1 MGSIGRD
8 MFNWEL
14 HSFQLA
20 LQKQRRSCSCNQMH
34 HFRSLFM
41 HATLVDGPA
50 VVPLFCISIQLL
62 ALRVVLSFTCDDQS
76 FLPCHAC
83 SSVLALA
90 RQTRSNRLRCPT
102 KRRTTQRGVRRLSAG
117 LDGCPARVAFG
128 RPRSEAFLR
137 FPRR

>member
-1 MGSIGRD
+1 
-8 MFNWEL
+8 
-14 HSFQLA
+14 
-20 LQKQRRSCSCNQMH
+20 
-34 HFRSLFM
+34 M

-90 RQTRSNRLRCPT
+90 RQNAQQSLTVPDEAQNHSKWECVA
-102 KRRTTQRGVRRLSAG
+102 RT
-117 LDGCPARVAFG
+117 G
-128 RPRSEAFLR
+128 R
-137 FPRR
+137 